1 VWVAGFRCFNQP
13 QRPDVDRMLT
23 QLGHDPPL
31 EEAPLGARLARGPG
45 EARALATRWARP
57 GPDEPRLVSLEAR
70 EEDGH
75 VVEPVTG
82 WRMLT
87 SLVRP
92 WS

>member
-1 VWVAGFRCFNQP
+1 MAGFRCFNQP

-23 QLGHDPPL
+23 ERAHDPPL

-45 EARALATRWARP
+45 EARALAAIRARP

-82 WRMLT
+82 WRMLA

-92 WS
+92 WH